1 MSKHSQG
8 YGGGERFWLV
18 LYSLIRL
25 EFREVGEVPEV
36 EVGGAGYFND
46 FFVVDAVSVV
56 GGHVIVGMAVGM
68 IPDDGD
74 VTFRE
79 RSVVAAAY
87 RTVPGTVIR
96 LELQAVFLH
105 IVFEPFAE
113 SGMGLGV
120 EIDHMFRFRLVVVAA
135 DHVEVDVAFYF

>member
-1 MSKHSQG
+1 M
-8 YGGGERFWLV
+8 FLNN
-18 LYSLIRL
+18 LL
-25 EFREVGEVPEV
+25 EGWEVGHVPEIQI
-36 EVGGAGYFND
+36 GRAGDLDN
-46 FFVVDAVSVV
+46 FFVIDAVCVIRRL
-56 GGHVIVGMAVGM
+56 VIVGMTVGM

-74 VTFRE
+74 VTFCE

-96 LELQAVFLH
+96 LELQPVLLH
-105 IVFEPFAE
+105 IVFEPFTE